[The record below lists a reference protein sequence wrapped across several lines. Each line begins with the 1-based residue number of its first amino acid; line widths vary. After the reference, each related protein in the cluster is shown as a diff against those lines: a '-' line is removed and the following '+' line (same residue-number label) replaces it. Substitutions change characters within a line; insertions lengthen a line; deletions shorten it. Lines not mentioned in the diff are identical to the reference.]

1 MVTNQT
7 GNGCE
12 AVVTNPDATI
22 TAAAK
27 LMREHDVGAIFVM
40 ECPGEAA
47 CSLIGAVTDRD
58 LVVEVIATGLDSN
71 TITVGDLV
79 KNGLTSEKHT
89 QRSRDLVHV
98 MCAKGVTHVPIA
110 SDGQLCGTLRIEELV
125 RIVGE

>member
-1 MVTNQT
+1 MVMNER

-12 AVVTNPDATI
+12 AVITNPDATV

-58 LVVEVIATGLDSN
+58 LVVEVMATGLDSN

-79 KNGLTSEKHT
+79 KNGLTSEQHT
-89 QRSRDLVHV
+89 QRSRNLVQV
-98 MCAKGVTHVPIA
+98 MRAKGVSQVPIA
-110 SDGQLCGTLRIEELV
+110 KEGRLAGTLMIEELV
-125 RIVGE
+125 RIVG